1 MIIIGHRGCF
11 YETENTIKSFLKA
24 FEIGADGIEVD
35 VQKTLDD
42 KIVLSHDSNL
52 RRVFEVDFDIRK
64 NNYNSLKN
72 LNLKENIPSLE
83 EVLEFVRDKNKFI
96 DVEIKNPDDFKF
108 TLDIIKKF
116 DYKEVIVS
124 SFYHNKIFEFKKI
137 YPEINFAYLFVH
149 VPKNIDEYLK
159 DVQFIK
165 PNINYIVDYYKNF
178 SLRIIPWVVNEY
190 EEIELIKNLNP
201 FGVIT
206 DFPDRFLIKSSKN
219 TNLSYLLKTILKE
232 ESKINEDYLELK
244 LVNSFIDLHIEKI
257 ETDGSLIKIEKEYPF
272 KWNLGEKIT
281 IKVKNYSKKSKIKI
295 KIKEFGII
303 EFGLDELIKL
313 LT

>member
-257 ETDGSLIKIEKEYPF
+257 EMDGSLIKIEKEYPF